1 MLEAVI
7 FSENNSNGEWE
18 DSLEDIFQIMAPV
31 TVSECYTAMGENSR
45 PSNSGPVDGYSLII
59 PELSV
64 FSDGYCLNF
73 REFFRE

>member
-31 TVSECYTAMGENSR
+31 TVSECTAMSEC
-45 PSNSGPVDGYSLII
+45 YAI
-59 PELSV
+59 SV
-64 FSDGYCLNF
+64 CTI
-73 REFFRE
+73 